1 MGVRIPRSPLQ
12 YIGRGGRVVEGT
24 RLLSGFS
31 SKDGTG
37 VRISPSPFA
46 QAMRALIT
54 EI

>member
-1 MGVRIPRSPLQ
+1 M
-12 YIGRGGRVVEGT
+12 VEGT

-46 QAMRALIT
+46 ACSGVDYCDKAYDYNDGATEKMR
-54 EI
+54 

>member
-1 MGVRIPRSPLQ
+1 M
-12 YIGRGGRVVEGT
+12 VEGT

-46 QAMRALIT
+46 ACSGVDYSDSRVKSRGYRIIADY
-54 EI
+54 ER